1 MDYVLVKNHK
11 LRDSILKASTLATTD
26 ILANQELLDFV
37 PIVTSVP
44 MVNVALS
51 GSPLG
56 GLQPGTLMIAGESKH
71 FKTGF
76 GLLMVSS
83 FLSKYDDGVVLF
95 YDSEFGH
102 NDTYFALFDIDKE
115 KIVHCPITSVE
126 EWKED
131 IANQIKGI
139 ERGDHV
145 MIFVDSIGN
154 LASLK
159 EIVDAEEGKNTADLT
174 RARQLNSAF
183 RIVGP
188 HLPLK
193 GVPMVVVNHTYKEI
207 GGGKYPRDIVSG
219 GQKAYLNA
227 NDVWILGR
235 NQDKTETEGLKG
247 YNFVIKIEKS
257 RTVKEGSRIPINVS
271 FENGISKYSG
281 LFELAVE
288 LGFITSPS
296 KGRYEYNNGVK
307 GYRKDFDNPEYWDV
321 LLQDQHFLDLI
332 TKKYSLAHV

>member
-1 MDYVLVKNHK
+1 MPNNK
-11 LRDSILKASTLATTD
+11 LRDKILKASTLATTD

-56 GLQPGTLMIAGESKH
+56 GIQPGTLMIAGESKH

-102 NDTYFALFDIDKE
+102 NDTYFALFGIDKE
-115 KIVHCPITSVE
+115 RIIHCPITSVE

-174 RARQLNSAF
+174 RARQLNSTF

-193 GVPMVVVNHTYKEI
+193 GIPMVVINHTYKEI

-235 NQDKTETEGLKG
+235 NQDKTETEGLVG
-247 YNFVIKIEKS
+247 YNFVINIEKS
-257 RTVKEGSRIPINVS
+257 RTVKEKSKIPINVS
-271 FENGISKYSG
+271 FEHGISKYSG
-281 LFELAVE
+281 LFDLAVE
-288 LGFITSPS
+288 SGFITSPS
-296 KGRYEYNNGVK
+296 KGYYQLK
-307 GYRKDFDNPEYWDV
+307 AHDTKFRKDGFEEKHWEW
-321 LLQDQHFLDLI
+321 LLKEKDFLDMI
-332 TKKYSLAHV
+332 TKKYSLCGETK

>member
-1 MDYVLVKNHK
+1 MPNNK
-11 LRDSILKASTLATTD
+11 LRDKILKASTLATTD

-56 GLQPGTLMIAGESKH
+56 GIQPGTLMIAGESKH

-102 NDTYFALFDIDKE
+102 NDTYFALFGIDKE
-115 KIVHCPITSVE
+115 RIIHCPITSVE

-174 RARQLNSAF
+174 RARQLNSTF

-193 GVPMVVVNHTYKEI
+193 GIPMVVINHTYKEI
-207 GGGKYPRDIVSG
+207 GTKYPRDIVSG

-235 NQDKTETEGLKG
+235 NQDKTETEGLVG
-247 YNFVIKIEKS
+247 YNFVINIEKS
-257 RTVKEGSRIPINVS
+257 RTVKEKSKIPINVS
-271 FENGISKYSG
+271 FEHGISKYSG
-281 LFELAVE
+281 LFDLAVE
-288 LGFITSPS
+288 LGLIVSPS
-296 KGRYEYNNGVK
+296 KGRYEYNGVK
-307 GYRKDFDNPEYWDV
+307 GYRKDFDKPEHWEAM
-321 LLQDQHFLDLI
+321 LQNQQF
-332 TKKYSLAHV
+332 